1 MPGAAG
7 EDSAHSR
14 NGNRDPS
21 GSRGGDAWR
30 GVDPERLLPA
40 ATVYVHLSQESFTRD
55 AAGVARFEDG
65 IGPTTIEAAVKLIGH
80 RRVTITPVIDLAGQA
95 PVDGYEAPARLRE
108 AVRLARPASVFPYSG
123 HTGRRLDLDHT
134 TPYRPRAAGGPP
146 GQTRMENLG
155 PLGRYEHRVKTHARG
170 WVLRQ
175 PEPGVYEW
183 RTRHGHW
190 FRVDHTGTHRLGK
203 HPDRADASTD
213 KPPDKPPGG
222 RARAARLD
230 AVPTEP
236 GNPVTPRGC
245 LRRARVHL
253 IATAQ

>member
-1 MPGAAG
+1 M
-7 EDSAHSR
+7 
-14 NGNRDPS
+14 DP
-21 GSRGGDAWR
+21 D
-30 GVDPERLLPA
+30 RLLPA

-146 GQTRMENLG
+146 GQTRIENLG

-170 WVLRQ
+170 WMLRQ

-230 AVPTEP
+230 AVRT
-236 GNPVTPRGC
+236 
-245 LRRARVHL
+245 LSQ
-253 IATAQ
+253 ATRSPLEAAFAELVST

>member
-1 MPGAAG
+1 MA
-7 EDSAHSR
+7 
-14 NGNRDPS
+14 
-21 GSRGGDAWR
+21 
-30 GVDPERLLPA
+30 LL
-40 ATVYVHLSQESFTRD
+40 
-55 AAGVARFEDG
+55 
-65 IGPTTIEAAVKLIGH
+65 GH

-175 PEPGVYEW
+175 PAPGVYEW

-203 HPDRADASTD
+203 HPDRPDNPTAKPTGSTAGSTA
-213 KPPDKPPGG
+213 GG
-222 RARAARLD
+222 
-230 AVPTEP
+230 
-236 GNPVTPRGC
+236 
-245 LRRARVHL
+245 
-253 IATAQ
+253 TA